1 MIILWYVLLIWLAI
15 CGLIAFACVYLA
27 MWIVAI
33 FASVVM
39 IGLRAARG
47 QRGDQLWRK
56 PFTPRLK
63 LRIPAAV
70 SPARYS
76 DRR

>member
-1 MIILWYVLLIWLAI
+1 MIIIWYILALWLAL
-15 CGLIAFACVYLA
+15 CGLIVIACLYIA

-33 FASVVM
+33 LAAVVM

-63 LRIPAAV
+63 LKIPAVAA
-70 SPARYS
+70 PARYS

>member
-1 MIILWYVLLIWLAI
+1 MIIIWYVLLIWLAI
-15 CGLIAFACVYLA
+15 CGLIAFACVYIA

-33 FASVVM
+33 LAAVMM

-47 QRGDQLWRK
+47 QRGNQLWRK
-56 PFTPRLK
+56 PFTPGRRFK
-63 LRIPAAV
+63 IPPAV
-70 SPARYS
+70 PQARWS